1 MPTMFDSH
9 DEFSEWFSKD
19 IENHAEK
26 KSALDESECRE
37 LCTEPH
43 VTLDP
48 LSLSLSVRS
57 TLSSTHDPKAIHV
70 EKNQERCR
78 TRNG

>member
-26 KSALDESECRE
+26 KSALDESECKE
-37 LCTEPH
+37 LHTEPH

-48 LSLSLSVRS
+48 LFLSLSLSVRS
-57 TLSSTHDPKAIHV
+57 TLSSTHDPKAVHV
-70 EKNQERCR
+70 EKNQERR
-78 TRNG
+78 